1 MWKANGVI
9 ENINRVEKEHNKL
22 KEIGYLNID
31 IDVFLRCIDDI
42 RKSFNEV
49 VDYLIKDWENGCENK
64 YEALLTLRYKSKYF
78 KGIDTLFLV
87 ELRFGEEVFIKIDEE
102 SKECEFKRKF
112 NWYRENEIEFDK
124 IINVFKCSS

>member
-1 MWKANGVI
+1 MAEVSSVI
-9 ENINRVEKEHNKL
+9 ENINKIKKEHGRFKGV
-22 KEIGYLNID
+22 ESLNID
-31 IDVFLRCIDDI
+31 VDEFLRGIDDI
-42 RKSFNEV
+42 RKSFNEII
-49 VDYLIKDWENGCENK
+49 DYLIKDWEDSCGNK
-64 YEALLTLRYKSKYF
+64 YEALLMLRYKSKHF